1 MNGLVGNLL
10 NGLVEIWKTIGIP
23 QKVSIILVLIVTFFA
38 ISGVVYL
45 GAQPDWQILESGMT
59 LETAAKVHGIAKDAG
74 VNVKLVDSGRTIMVP
89 SKEVYAL
96 RLKIAGEGIKI
107 SKDNKVGW
115 DIFDKTNLAMT
126 ELQQQVAKQRAQQ
139 GELSSMIS
147 KMPGIVSADVIL
159 TMPKKMTFRRDSNS
173 VKASV
178 MLNMGQEMSISIA
191 KANTIRHLV
200 SSAITGLEPQNVNI
214 TDSNGRLLAKQ
225 MTAQEVADGGSA
237 SNQIE
242 YKTKVEYKL
251 QQKIIELLSP
261 SVGMKNVLAQV
272 SCDVN
277 FDSSDEVTEDYDADK
292 VLMISDDSVTETS
305 SSAKKGGSGGVRT
318 VAVDPNARNGSNNN
332 NDSTS
337 KTTYKKRYVI
347 PKTVRKRSIK
357 GGAITKIT
365 VAVAINKAIV
375 SDTETLR
382 IYKELVEEAISGASS
397 VEKPVVIVRSIPFAE
412 VKKAAWTPPVTDT
425 IMASIERITNSPI
438 VRPVIGAVLLLIL
451 FVMFK
456 NYFNK
461 TTVEGSEMNQGLYGN
476 ENSQIED
483 ALDSQPLALEIEQ
496 NSIVTELGEKA
507 GSSPEA
513 VATIM
518 ENWLMQDA

>member
-23 QKVSIILVLIVTFFA
+23 QKVSIILVLFVTVFA
-38 ISGVVYL
+38 IGGVIYL
-45 GAQPDWQILESGMT
+45 GAQPDWQILESGMN
-59 LETAAKVHGIAKDAG
+59 LETAAKVHSIAKDSG
-74 VNVKLVDSGRTIMVP
+74 VKVKLVDSGRTIMVP
-89 SKEVYAL
+89 SKEVSSL
-96 RLKIAGEGIKI
+96 KLKIAGEGIKI
-107 SKDNKVGW
+107 SKDSKIGW
-115 DIFDKTNLAMT
+115 EIFDKTNLAMT

-147 KMPGIVSADVIL
+147 RMPGIVSADVIL
-159 TMPKKMTFRRDSNS
+159 TFPKKRVFRKDNS
-173 VKASV
+173 SIKASV
-178 MLNMGQEMSISIA
+178 MLNMGQEMSISRA

-200 SSAITGLEPQNVNI
+200 SSAISGLEPQNVNI

-225 MTAQEVADGGSA
+225 LTAQEVADGGSA

-242 YKTKVEYKL
+242 YKTKVETKL
-251 QQKIIELLSP
+251 QQKIIELLAP
-261 SVGMKNVLAQV
+261 SVGLKNILAQV

-277 FDSSDEVTEDYDADK
+277 FDTSDEIVEDYDAEK
-292 VLMISDDSVTETS
+292 TIVISDDSVIEQSTR
-305 SSAKKGGSGGVRT
+305 AKKGGSGSTRQSVS
-318 VAVDPNARNGSNNN
+318 VKNPNGASNAN

-337 KTTYKKRYVI
+337 KTTYKKRYVV

-375 SDTETLR
+375 SDTEILR
-382 IYKELVEEAISGASS
+382 TYKELVEEAIAGASS
-397 VEKPVVIVRSIPFAE
+397 VEKPVVVVKSIPFAE
-412 VKKAAWTPPVTDT
+412 AEKATWTPPVTDT

-438 VRPVIGAVLLLIL
+438 VRPIIGAVLLLVL

-461 TTVEGSEMNQGLYGN
+461 TTVEGSEMNQGLYG
-476 ENSQIED
+476 ENQIED
-483 ALDSQPLALEIEQ
+483 ALDSQPLALEMEQ

-507 GSSPEA
+507 GSSPET
-513 VATIM
+513 VANIM
-518 ENWLMQDA
+518 ENWLRQDA

>member
-23 QKVSIILVLIVTFFA
+23 QKVSIILVLLVTIFA
-38 ISGVVYL
+38 ISGVLYL
-45 GAQPDWQILESGMT
+45 GSQPDWQILESGMT
-59 LETAAKVHGIAKDAG
+59 LETAAKVHGIAKDSG
-74 VNVKLVDSGRTIMVP
+74 VKVKLIDSGRTIMVP
-89 SKEVYAL
+89 SKDVYSL

-159 TMPKKMTFRRDSNS
+159 TFPKKRVFRTDNS
-173 VKASV
+173 SIKASV
-178 MLNMGQEMSISIA
+178 MLNMGQEMSISRA

-200 SSAITGLEPQNVNI
+200 SSAISGLEPQNVNI

-225 MTAQEVADGGSA
+225 LTAQEIADGGSA

-242 YKTKVEYKL
+242 YKTKVETKL
-251 QQKIIELLSP
+251 QQKIIELLAP
-261 SVGMKNVLAQV
+261 SVGLKNILAQV

-277 FDSSDEVTEDYDADK
+277 FDTSDEVIEDYDADK
-292 VLMISDDSVTETS
+292 VIAISDDSITEISTT
-305 SSAKKGGSGGVRT
+305 AKKGGGGAVRQPVS
-318 VAVDPNARNGSNNN
+318 VASPNAKATTNSDSN
-332 NDSTS
+332 SKKTS
-337 KTTYKKRYVI
+337 KKRFIV

-357 GGAITKIT
+357 GGSITKIT
-365 VAVAINKAIV
+365 VAVAINKSII
-375 SDTETLR
+375 SDDETLR
-382 IYKELVEEAISGASS
+382 IYKELVEEAIAGASS
-397 VEKPVVIVRSIPFAE
+397 VEKPVVVVKSIPFVEAE
-412 VKKAAWTPPVTDT
+412 KATWTPPVTDT

-438 VRPVIGAVLLLIL
+438 VRPIIGAVLLLVL

-461 TTVEGSEMNQGLYGN
+461 TTVEGSEMNQGLYG
-476 ENSQIED
+476 ENQIED
-483 ALDSQPLALEIEQ
+483 ALDSQPLALEMEQ

-507 GSSPEA
+507 GSSPET
-513 VATIM
+513 VANIM
-518 ENWLMQDA
+518 ENWLRQDA

>member
-23 QKVSIILVLIVTFFA
+23 QKVSIILVLIVTLFA

-59 LETAAKVHGIAKDAG
+59 LETAAKVHSIAKDSG

-89 SKEVYAL
+89 SKEVYSL

-159 TMPKKMTFRRDSNS
+159 TMPKKLTFRRDNNS

-178 MLNMGQEMSISIA
+178 MLNMGHEMSISIA

-261 SVGMKNVLAQV
+261 SVGMKNILTQV

-292 VLMISDDSVTETS
+292 QLLISDDSVTETS
-305 SSAKKGGSGGVRT
+305 TTAKKGGSGNVRT
-318 VAVDPNARNGSNNN
+318 VAVNNPNGKSVAN

-337 KTTYKKRYVI
+337 KITYKKRYVI

-412 VKKAAWTPPVTDT
+412 VKKAAWTPPITDT

-438 VRPVIGAVLLLIL
+438 VRPIIGAVLLLIL

-461 TTVEGSEMNQGLYGN
+461 TTVEGSDMNQGLYGN
-476 ENSQIED
+476 ENSQIEG

-507 GSSPEA
+507 GSSPET
-513 VATIM
+513 VANIM
-518 ENWLMQDA
+518 ENWLKQDA